1 MTRLDCNVTNC
12 MHNADNCCCRRE
24 ITVEGIKADRGCDTC
39 CGNFDEKKEWS
50 FKNLFK
56 PPESRLQVRCEAVK
70 CVYNQECFCSAE
82 HVGIS
87 GMNAKRTGET
97 ECSTFKAR

>member
-12 MHNADNCCCRRE
+12 LHNADNCCCRRE
-24 ITVEGIKADRGCDTC
+24 ITVEGVQAKNCCDTC
-39 CGNFDEKKEWS
+39 CGSFDEKKEWS

-56 PPESRLQVRCEAVK
+56 SPESRLEIQCDAQN
-70 CVYNQECFCSAE
+70 CVYNENRLCIAE
-82 HVGIS
+82 RVDITGA
-87 GMNAKRTGET
+87 NAKKTGET